1 MKIQKFGTQNRENQ
15 KLNNTN
21 QNLSYERLLANLI
34 TVERAD
40 SALFTRIDNENY
52 IDLYG
57 ALKLSDFKKLINSP
71 ISSVSLASNEFD
83 DFSEKI
89 ESINTKDELVE
100 FLKSSDYKVNPL
112 LLRSLNTD
120 FEGGKKE
127 ILSKISY
134 KKQTSLAKWKRLIKK
149 AYDILRDRNIWPVH
163 IGFAYI
169 SLTIEDR
176 SFFGPLFVKECEVT
190 IVNSVPRLNADG
202 HIKLNAKLL
211 TFLKK
216 LDIDFNFDFDF
227 SEFSITEL
235 MENVKKFYND
245 KFEIP
250 SIEGKIPKE
259 FATSED
265 SINFH
270 PGAVLGFF
278 NIGGSHQRSIMEK
291 MIKTGEIHNLIE
303 VDINKTGYRT
313 AIEKSIFSPKFTGF
327 FKIQPTNF
335 TQDYAHISAIL
346 QNTIIWGPPG
356 TGKSQTIANII
367 SNIIALNRTALV
379 SSQKKIALVV
389 LRKRLKMMSFFCLF
403 VINEK
408 LENYKDFYK
417 PIEEYIEIIENFN
430 MESKIDEIK
439 VFSDDD
445 RKYLELLANI
455 FPKTDILRNT
465 LDAYKIIETA
475 NNFFALN
482 VAEAIFK
489 LNKSIKINPKR
500 SPRTETKLKLH
511 IVETQLKRKL
521 KIYEKALHSV
531 SKDLRE
537 DVNLIL
543 ENLANYDDNLEN
555 IYNKISKLEISN
567 FENLEK
573 FLNFSRKAKVEVL
586 DDKAL
591 FISHAKKVF
600 EILAKLNNDSEFQQ
614 LYTRFRLSVKQK
626 KKMSPYKF
634 LLKHSEIIKVL
645 FPVIIT
651 TPDIE
656 LIMFEKKYF
665 DYVIIDEASQMFL
678 EEALPLL
685 FYGKIKVLVG
695 DHQQMQ
701 PIRWFASKINEESED
716 DAFANIESILEYAHS
731 KGVFNIMLDKN
742 YRSHHASLMTFN
754 SRHFYES
761 ELKIANNY
769 KFEGTDV
776 IEVQNVNG
784 QWDGQQNLVEAK
796 AVVEIAQKNIN
807 KFPTMIILA
816 FNKNQQNAIERIIFE
831 SYPEIE
837 KLIYT
842 DKIIVNSLENIQGDE
857 ADLVIISVAYDQS
870 AKFVSTYIARKG
882 GKNALNVATSRA
894 RQKMIICKSINADE
908 IQNTSNSEDLEI
920 FKEWINFLDL
930 DIQSQIHYSRKKKTE
945 LSLAELQNV
954 QKSRF
959 FTDFQQEFIEEFSKN
974 FPDFETKTN
983 FAIGSEEIDVAI
995 FDQSQLLFAV
1005 YLDSLEYKDPKE
1017 YIKYFDAIKFIEE
1030 KKYPVFILNFVEW
1043 KLNKQKIMTKIKEKI
1058 LTLKEDDLV

>member
-1 MKIQKFGTQNRENQ
+1 MQKFGNHNRENPN
-15 KLNNTN
+15 LNNNPN

-34 TVERAD
+34 TVERSD
-40 SALFTRIDNENY
+40 SALFTRLDNENY
-52 IDLYG
+52 IDLYSV
-57 ALKLSDFKKLINSP
+57 LKLSDFKKLITSP
-71 ISSVSLASNEFD
+71 ISSVSLSTSEID
-83 DFSEKI
+83 DFTEKI
-89 ESINTKDELVE
+89 EEIDNKDELVE
-100 FLKSSDYKVNPL
+100 FLKSSDYKLNPL
-112 LLRSLNTD
+112 VLRSLNSD
-120 FEGGKKE
+120 FQLGKKE
-127 ILSKISY
+127 ILNKISY

-149 AYDILRDRNIWPVH
+149 AYDILRDRNVWPLH
-163 IGFAYI
+163 IGFFYI

-202 HIKLNAKLL
+202 HIKLNNKLL
-211 TFLKK
+211 AFLKK
-216 LDIDFNFDFDF
+216 LDIDFNFNFDF
-227 SEFSITEL
+227 SEFSIEDL
-235 MENVKKFYND
+235 VENIKKFYND

-250 SIEGKIPKE
+250 NIEGRVPKD
-259 FATSED
+259 FASNED
-265 SINFH
+265 SIIFH
-270 PGAVLGFF
+270 PGVVLGFF
-278 NIGGSHQRSIMEK
+278 NIGGSHQRRIMEK
-291 MIKTGEIHNLIE
+291 MIKTGEIHNLID
-303 VDINKTGYRT
+303 VDINKNVYRNN
-313 AIEKSIFSPKFTGF
+313 IEKSIFSPKFTGF
-327 FKIQPTNF
+327 FKIQPTNY

-346 QNTIIWGPPG
+346 HNTIIWGPPG

-367 SNIIALNRTALV
+367 SNIISLNRTALV

-417 PIEEYIEIIENFN
+417 PIEEYIKNIENFN
-430 MESKIDEIK
+430 MESKLGEIK

-445 RKYLELLANI
+445 RQYLELLLKI
-455 FPKTDILRNT
+455 FPKVETLTNT
-465 LDAYKIIETA
+465 LDAYKTIENA

-482 VAEAIFK
+482 VAEALFK
-489 LNKSIKINPKR
+489 INKSININPKR
-500 SPRTETKLKLH
+500 SPRGSEQKLKIH
-511 IVETQLKRKL
+511 IIESQLKRKL
-521 KIYEKALHSV
+521 NFVEKAKHFV
-531 SKDLRE
+531 STELRE
-537 DVNLIL
+537 DVNLII

-573 FLNFSRKAKVEVL
+573 FLNFARKPKVEYL

-591 FISHAKKVF
+591 FVHHAKKVF

-634 LLKHSEIIKVL
+634 LLKHAEIIKVL

-656 LIMFEKKYF
+656 LVMFEKKHF

-701 PIRWFASKINEESED
+701 PIRWFASKLNEESED

-754 SRHFYES
+754 SRHFYDS
-761 ELKIANNY
+761 DLKIANNY
-769 KFEGTDV
+769 KFEGNDV
-776 IEVQNVNG
+776 IEVHNVNG
-784 QWDGQQNLVEAK
+784 QWDGQQNIVEAK
-796 AVVEIAQKNIN
+796 AVVEIAQRNIN

-816 FNKNQQNAIERIIFE
+816 FNKNQQNAIEKIIFE

-837 KLIYT
+837 RLIYT

-857 ADLVIISVAYDQS
+857 ADLVIVSVAYDQS
-870 AKFVSTYIARKG
+870 AKFGSTYIARKG

-894 RQKMIICKSINADE
+894 RQKMVICKSINADE
-908 IQNTSNSEDLEI
+908 IQNSSNSEDLEI

-930 DIQSQIHYSRKKKTE
+930 DVQSQIHYSRKKKTE
-945 LSLAELQNV
+945 LSLTELKKV
-954 QKSRF
+954 SKTSF
-959 FTDFQQEFIEEFSKN
+959 FANFQQEFIEEFSSN
-974 FPDFETKTN
+974 FPDFEVKAN
-983 FAIGSEEIDVAI
+983 FVVGSEEIDVAI
-995 FDQSQLLFAV
+995 FDQGDLLFAI
-1005 YLDSLEYKDPKE
+1005 YLDSLEYKTPEE
-1017 YIKYFDAIKFIEE
+1017 YIQYFDAIKFIE
-1030 KKYPVFILNFVEW
+1030 KKQYPVLIINFVDW
-1043 KLNKQKIMTKIKEKI
+1043 KLNKPKVIAKIKEQI
-1058 LTLKEDDLV
+1058 LNLKEDDLV

>member
-1 MKIQKFGTQNRENQ
+1 MQKFGSQTHENQ
-15 KLNNTN
+15 NSNNTN

-34 TVERAD
+34 TVERTD
-40 SALFTRIDNENY
+40 SALFTKIDGENY
-52 IDLYG
+52 IDLFIS
-57 ALKLSDFKKLINSP
+57 LKSSDFKKLITSP
-71 ISSVSLASNEFD
+71 ISSVSLAASEFD
-83 DFSEKI
+83 DLVEKI
-89 ESINTKDELVE
+89 EAINNKEELVE
-100 FLKSSDYKVNPL
+100 FLKNSDYKVNPL
-112 LLRSLNTD
+112 SLRSLNSD
-120 FEGGKKE
+120 FEAGKKD
-127 ILSKISY
+127 ILNKISY

-149 AYDILRDRNIWPVH
+149 AYDILRDRNIWPLH
-163 IGFAYI
+163 IGFFYI

-202 HIKLNAKLL
+202 HIKLNNKLI

-227 SEFSITEL
+227 SEFSIEEL
-235 MENVKKFYND
+235 IENVKKFYND
-245 KFEIP
+245 KFKIP
-250 SIEGKIPKE
+250 NIEGRIPKD
-259 FATSED
+259 FTANED
-265 SINFH
+265 SSVNFH
-270 PGAVLGFF
+270 PGAILGFF
-278 NIGGSHQRSIMEK
+278 NIGGSHQRRIMEK

-303 VDINKTGYRT
+303 VDINKNVYRNSV
-313 AIEKSIFSPKFTGF
+313 EKSIFSPKFTGF

-430 MESKIDEIK
+430 MESKIDEIE
-439 VFSDDD
+439 VFSNDD
-445 RKYLELLANI
+445 RKYLELLQKI
-455 FPKTDILRNT
+455 FPKTDIFTNT
-465 LDAYKIIETA
+465 LEAYKIIETA

-482 VAEAIFK
+482 VAEALFK

-500 SPRTETKLKLH
+500 SPRSETKLKLH
-511 IVETQLKRKL
+511 IIETQLKRKL
-521 KIYEKALHSV
+521 KVYEKVIHAF
-531 SKDLRE
+531 SKDLQN
-537 DVNLIL
+537 DVNIIL
-543 ENLANYDDNLEN
+543 TNLGNYDDNLEN
-555 IYNKISKLEISN
+555 IFNKISKLEISN

-573 FLNFSRKAKVEVL
+573 FLNFCSKPKNEVI

-591 FISHAKKVF
+591 FVFHAKKIF
-600 EILAKLNNDSEFQQ
+600 KILDKLNNNTEFQQ

-634 LLKHSEIIKVL
+634 LLKHAEIIKVL
-645 FPVIIT
+645 FPIIIT

-656 LIMFEKKYF
+656 LVMFEKKYF
-665 DYVIIDEASQMFL
+665 DYVVIDEASQMFL

-685 FYGKIKVLVG
+685 FYGKIKILVG

-701 PIRWFASKINEESED
+701 PIRWFASKLNEESED
-716 DAFANIESILEYAHS
+716 DAFANIESILEYAYS

-769 KFEGTDV
+769 KFEENDV
-776 IEVQNVNG
+776 IEVHNVNG
-784 QWDGQQNLVEAK
+784 QWDGQQNILEAK
-796 AVVEIAQKNIN
+796 AVVEIAQRNIN

-816 FNKNQQNAIERIIFE
+816 FNKNQQNAIEKIIFE

-870 AKFVSTYIARKG
+870 AKFAATYIARKG

-894 RQKMIICKSINADE
+894 RQKMIICKSLNADE
-908 IQNTSNSEDLEI
+908 IQNASNSEDLEI

-930 DIQSQIHYSRKKKTE
+930 DIQSQIHYSRKRKNE
-945 LSLAELQNV
+945 LSLAELNNV
-954 QKSRF
+954 KKTKF
-959 FTDFQQEFIEEFSKN
+959 FTDFQQEFVEEFSVV

-983 FAIGSEEIDVAI
+983 FVVGSEEIDVAV
-995 FDQSQLLFAV
+995 FEQGELLFAI
-1005 YLDSLEYKDPKE
+1005 YLDSLEYKEPKE
-1017 YIKYFDAIKFIEE
+1017 YIKYFDAIKFIEQ
-1030 KKYPVFILNFVEW
+1030 KNYPVFTLNFVEW
-1043 KLNKQKIMTKIKEKI
+1043 KLNRQKIIAKIKEKV
-1058 LTLKEDDLV
+1058 LSLKENDLV

>member
-1 MKIQKFGTQNRENQ
+1 MQKFGTHTRETQNSTG
-15 KLNNTN
+15 TN

-34 TVERAD
+34 TIERAD

-52 IDLYG
+52 IDLFS
-57 ALKLSDFKKLINSP
+57 ALKTSDLRKLISSP
-71 ISSVSLASNEFD
+71 ISSVSLTTSEFD
-83 DFSEKI
+83 DFIEKI
-89 ESINTKDELVE
+89 ESINDKDELIE
-100 FLKSSDYKVNPL
+100 YLKNSDYKLNPL
-112 LLRSLNTD
+112 AQRALNSD
-120 FEGGKKE
+120 FQSAKKD
-127 ILSKISY
+127 ILNKISY

-149 AYDILRDRNIWPVH
+149 AYDILRDRNVWPLH
-163 IGFAYI
+163 IGFCYI
-169 SLTIEDR
+169 SLSIEDR

-202 HIKLNAKLL
+202 HIKLNNKLL
-211 TFLKK
+211 AFLKK

-227 SEFSITEL
+227 SEFSIEEVI
-235 MENVKKFYND
+235 ENVKKFYND

-250 SIEGKIPKE
+250 NIEGKIAKDVSTP
-259 FATSED
+259 ED
-265 SINFH
+265 TIHFH
-270 PGAVLGFF
+270 PGVVLGFF
-278 NIGGSHQRSIMEK
+278 NIGGSHQRQIMEK

-303 VDINKTGYRT
+303 VDINKTTYRNNV
-313 AIEKSIFSPKFTGF
+313 EKSIFSPKFTGF

-335 TQDYAHISAIL
+335 TQDCAHISAIL

-367 SNIIALNRTALV
+367 SNVIALNRTALV

-417 PIEEYIEIIENFN
+417 PIEEYIENIENFN
-430 MESKIDEIK
+430 MESKLKEIK

-445 RKYLELLANI
+445 RQYLELLEKI
-455 FPKTDILRNT
+455 FPKIETLTNT
-465 LDAYKIIETA
+465 LDAYKTIEKA

-482 VAEAIFK
+482 IAETLFK
-489 LNKSIKINPKR
+489 LNKSININPKR
-500 SPRTETKLKLH
+500 SPHSKTSLKLH
-511 IVETQLKRKL
+511 IIESKLKRKL
-521 KIYEKALHSV
+521 KIYEKAMHMASNE
-531 SKDLRE
+531 LRQ
-537 DVNLIL
+537 DIDLIL
-543 ENLANYDDNLEN
+543 ENLTNYDDNLEN

-567 FENLEK
+567 FENLENFLK
-573 FLNFSRKAKVEVL
+573 FVKKPKVEVL

-591 FISHAKKVF
+591 FIYHAKKVF
-600 EILAKLNNDSEFQQ
+600 EVLAKLNNDPEFQQ

-634 LLKHSEIIKVL
+634 LLKHAEIIKIL

-656 LIMFEKKYF
+656 LVMFEKRYF
-665 DYVIIDEASQMFL
+665 DYIIIDEASQMFL

-701 PIRWFASKINEESED
+701 PIRWFASKMNDESED

-742 YRSHHASLMTFN
+742 YRSHHASLMSFN
-754 SRHFYES
+754 SRHFYDS
-761 ELKIANNY
+761 ELKIANNHN
-769 KFEGTDV
+769 FEGNDV
-776 IEVQNVNG
+776 IEVHNVNG
-784 QWDGQQNLVEAK
+784 QWDGQQNIVEAK
-796 AVVEIAQKNIN
+796 AVVDIAQKNIN
-807 KFPTMIILA
+807 KFSTMIILA
-816 FNKNQQNAIERIIFE
+816 FNKNQQNAIEKIIFE

-857 ADLVIISVAYDQS
+857 ADLVIVSVAYDQS
-870 AKFVSTYIARKG
+870 AKFGSTYIARKG

-908 IQNTSNSEDLEI
+908 IQNTSNSDDLEI
-920 FKEWINFLDL
+920 FKSWINFLDL
-930 DIQSQIHYSRKKKTE
+930 DVQSQINYSRKNKVQ
-945 LSLAELQNV
+945 LSLSELKNV
-954 QKSRF
+954 AKSSF
-959 FTDFQQEFIEEFSKN
+959 FADFQQEFAEEFLGL
-974 FPDFETKTN
+974 FPSLELKTN
-983 FAIGSEEIDVAI
+983 YVVGTEQINVAI
-995 FDQSQLLFAV
+995 FDQGKFLLGI
-1005 YLDSLEYKDPKE
+1005 YLDSLEYRKPKE
-1017 YIKYFDAIKFIEE
+1017 YIEYFDAIKFIQQ
-1030 KKYPVFILNFVEW
+1030 KKYPIIIINFVEW
-1043 KLNKQKIMTKIKEKI
+1043 KLNRNKVTEKLKKEI
-1058 LTLKEDDLV
+1058 INLKEDDLV